1 MTVTIKNLLVAG
13 PVAIPLSTGR
23 WLRLSPGEESPEL
36 PDVEAT
42 ANEKID
48 KLRKQRV
55 IEVVETDAATGDA
68 DADAGA
74 QEAAEDAAPAQAA
87 KSKRS
92 RSTE

>member
-1 MTVTIKNLLVAG
+1 MTVTIKNLLTAG
-13 PVAIPLSTGR
+13 PVAIPLSTGQ
-23 WLRLSPGEESPEL
+23 WLRLSPGEQSPEL

-48 KLRKQRV
+48 KLRNQRV
-55 IEVVETDAATGDA
+55 IEVVETDAATGDS
-68 DADAGA
+68 DAGA
-74 QEAAEDAAPAQAA
+74 QEVDGDSTPAQTA